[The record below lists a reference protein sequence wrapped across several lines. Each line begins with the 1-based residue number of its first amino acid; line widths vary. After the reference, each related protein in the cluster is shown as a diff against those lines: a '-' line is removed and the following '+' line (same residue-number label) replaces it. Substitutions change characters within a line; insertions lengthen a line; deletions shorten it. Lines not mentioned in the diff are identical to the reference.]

1 MIKFIKI
8 LSILFLIFILLE
20 IYIHISRPTIYEY
33 SKTLGWKV
41 KSNYKK
47 NLILKIF
54 IKKYKIIYQTNNY
67 GARYLRNDESDLKIL
82 V

>member
-8 LSILFLIFILLE
+8 LSILFFLIFILLE

-41 KSNYKK
+41 KK
-47 NLILKIF
+47 
-54 IKKYKIIYQTNNY
+54 
-67 GARYLRNDESDLKIL
+67 
-82 V
+82 

>member
-8 LSILFLIFILLE
+8 LSILFFLIFILLE

-41 KSNYKK
+41 KVIIKK

-54 IKKYKIIYQTNNY
+54 IKKI
-67 GARYLRNDESDLKIL
+67 
-82 V
+82 